1 MVYIYKDENMKN
13 LILISVL
20 ILVIGCDSLIIK
32 DDKNI
37 EMYDDALII
46 QIQNATNKTE
56 IGYDELPTNII
67 SIVENTYS
75 NKLFLSELRASG
87 LGFEL
92 TYSDI
97 DTDESFFKKI
107 YFNLEG
113 RKLIS
118 KINYNKRDEKCFE
131 LLYPITFIMP
141 DQSNITISNNED
153 WVMIKDWYEQ
163 NPDFEERP
171 QIEYPIDIMY
181 ESTNIVTINDEEEM
195 TIEKSNCIDCMELVY
210 PVTFILP
217 DESTIIIENNS
228 EEGWEELKNWYE
240 DNPNVDFDW
249 NLLYPLDIQL
259 EDGTITTVQNVS
271 EIELIKQECN

>member
-1 MVYIYKDENMKN
+1 MKFLN
-13 LILISVL
+13 NIFILSIVL
-20 ILVIGCDSLIIK
+20 FAVGCNNFIMK

-37 EMYDDALII
+37 ELYDDELIKE
-46 QIQNATNKTE
+46 IQNTTNKTE
-56 IGYDELPTNII
+56 IGYNDLPINII
-67 SIVENTYS
+67 SILENSYN
-75 NKLFLSELRASG
+75 NKLFLSELKAFE
-87 LGFEL
+87 LGYEL
-92 TYSDI
+92 TYTDV
-97 DTDESFFKKI
+97 DTDEDFFKKL
-107 YFNLEG
+107 YFNIEG
-113 RKLIS
+113 RKLTS
-118 KINYNKRDEKCFE
+118 KKDYNKRDEKCFE